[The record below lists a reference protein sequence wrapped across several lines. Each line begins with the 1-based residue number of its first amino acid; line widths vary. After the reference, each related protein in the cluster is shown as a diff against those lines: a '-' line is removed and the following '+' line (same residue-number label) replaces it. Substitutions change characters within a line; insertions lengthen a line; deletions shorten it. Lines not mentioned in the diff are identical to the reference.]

1 MSRLTNPTAVRL
13 YRRQLL
19 GVGVSLPALV
29 IGGCQLPGSGPPP
42 REFRVTQTSTF
53 PDDLPKVKW
62 ALVVDRPQTNAS
74 IDTQRIARTNGV
86 QVQYYAA
93 ATWVD
98 RPAVMIEPLLIQSFR
113 NSGAIEV
120 VADRRAD
127 IRPDFV
133 LQTTI
138 TAFEAMET
146 QTGPP
151 DARVVMAATLIR
163 MPRRQV
169 VGTTEIGRTVAAQV
183 NNLDSIAIAFDDA
196 LGKVMKRVVEWTLV
210 TGQAAYA

>member
-1 MSRLTNPTAVRL
+1 MSRLTKPTAMRL
-13 YRRQLL
+13 DRRKLL
-19 GVGVSLPALV
+19 CVGVSFPALV

-42 REFRVTQTSTF
+42 LEFRVTQTTTF
-53 PDDLPKVKW
+53 PDDLPKAKW
-62 ALVVDRPQTNAS
+62 ALVVDLPQTNAS
-74 IDTQRIARTNGV
+74 IDTPQIARTSGV
-86 QVQYYAA
+86 QVQYYAG

-113 NSGAIEV
+113 SSGAIEV

-146 QTGPP
+146 QSGPP
-151 DARVVMAATLIR
+151 DVRVVMAATLIR

-169 VGTTEIGRTVAAQV
+169 VGTTEVGRTVTARARD
-183 NNLDSIAIAFDDA
+183 LDSIAMAIDDA
-196 LGKVMKRVVEWTLV
+196 LGKVMKRVVEWTLL
-210 TGQAAYA
+210 TGEAAYA

>member
-1 MSRLTNPTAVRL
+1 MSRLMKPTALRL
-13 YRRQLL
+13 DRRQLL
-19 GVGVSLPALV
+19 GVGVALPALV

-42 REFRVTQTSTF
+42 REFRVTQASTF

-62 ALVVDRPQTNAS
+62 ALVVERPQTYAS
-74 IDTQRIARTNGV
+74 IDTPRIARTSGV
-86 QVQYYAA
+86 AIQYYAG

-98 RPAVMIEPLLIQSFR
+98 RPPVMIEPLLIQSFR
-113 NSGAIEV
+113 SSGAIEV

-138 TAFEAMET
+138 AAFEAMET
-146 QTGPP
+146 KSGPP
-151 DARVVMAATLIR
+151 DVRVVMTATLIR

-169 VGTTEIGRTVAAQV
+169 VGTTEIGRTVTAQA
-183 NNLDSIAIAFDDA
+183 NNLESIAIAFDDA
-196 LGKVMKRVVEWTLV
+196 LGKVMKRLVEWTLL
-210 TGQAAYA
+210 TGEAAYA

>member
-1 MSRLTNPTAVRL
+1 MSRLTEPTAIRL

-19 GVGVSLPALV
+19 GVGMSFSAL
-29 IGGCQLPGSGPPP
+29 IIAGCRLPGSGPPP

-53 PDDLPKVKW
+53 PDDLPKAKW
-62 ALVVDRPQTNAS
+62 ALVVERPQTAPS
-74 IDTQRIARTNGV
+74 IDTPQIARTSGV
-86 QVQYYAA
+86 QVQYYAG

-113 NSGAIEV
+113 SSGAIEV
-120 VADRRAD
+120 VADRRAE

-138 TAFEAMET
+138 PAFEAIET
-146 QTGPP
+146 QSGPP
-151 DARVVMAATLIR
+151 DVHVVMVATLIR

-169 VGTTEIGRTVAAQV
+169 VGTTEIGRTVTAQA
-183 NNLDSIAIAFDDA
+183 NNLDSIAMAFDDA
-196 LGKVMKRVVEWTLV
+196 LGKVVKQLVEWTLR
-210 TGQAAYA
+210 TGDAAYA

>member
-1 MSRLTNPTAVRL
+1 MSRLTEATAIRL

-19 GVGVSLPALV
+19 GAGVCFPALF
-29 IGGCQLPGSGPPP
+29 ISSCQLPGSGPPL

-62 ALVVDRPQTNAS
+62 ALVVERPQAAPS
-74 IDTQRIARTNGV
+74 IDTPRMARTSGV
-86 QVQYYAA
+86 AIQYYAG

-98 RPAVMIEPLLIQSFR
+98 RPPVMIEPLLIQSFR
-113 NSGAIEV
+113 ASGAIEV

-138 TAFEAMET
+138 AAFEAMET
-146 QTGPP
+146 ESGPP
-151 DARVVMAATLIR
+151 DVRVVMTATLIR

-169 VGTTEIGRTVAAQV
+169 VGTTEIGRTVTAQA
-183 NNLDSIAIAFDDA
+183 NNLESIAMAFDDG
-196 LGKVMKRVVEWTLV
+196 LGKVMKRLVEWTLL
-210 TGQAAYA
+210 TGQAA